1 MSNVK
6 AFLEN
11 HPALTSH
18 DRKVVRN
25 SRTACFEKFLET
37 GKSCTKEEF
46 AGEYAF
52 YHDCVGEKGVK
63 FYFAE
68 AERLYEMNELAKAE
82 LVKEGHSKAEVDA
95 KYPVERIFKYTPI

>member
-11 HPALTSH
+11 HPAMSVL

-37 GKSCTKEEF
+37 GESCTKEEF
-46 AGEYAF
+46 SGEYAF
-52 YHDCVGEKGVK
+52 YHDCIGEKGVQ
-63 FYFAE
+63 YYRAE

-82 LVKEGHSKAEVDA
+82 LIKEGLSKAEVDA